1 MKTFLQ
7 FLSEAETQASSQA
20 KNMGLMGD
28 GHGDWYD
35 KKGKLVAKT
44 VSGRLQYFGDRNAG
58 KKVEP
63 ADLRPEKKT
72 PENKKDG
79 GSLTFGFGRF
89 NPPTTGHEKLMDT
102 ISKTA
107 GEGGQYRVYPSR
119 SQDAKKNPLDP
130 REKIDYMRK
139 MFPKHANAIVDD
151 ENTRTIFDVL
161 KGAHAKGFKT
171 VNVVVGSDRVKE
183 FENLA
188 NKYNGQLY
196 DFDKINI
203 VSAGERDSTAKGV
216 EGMSASKLRKAAMD
230 DDYETFSSGISKNI
244 DDKSTKKLYNT
255 IQKAMR
261 KVKSEAWQFAPKLA
275 FDGLRESYVAKQ
287 IFRIGDV
294 VENLNHGLIGKIIR
308 SGANYVIA
316 VTEDNIMF
324 KSWLKDLNEYSEVHM
339 SRTMRDKQHP
349 NTLVGTDGY
358 RDNLLAMTPGQ
369 YPLINKLRQRLK
381 NSL

>member
-20 KNMGLMGD
+20 KNMGLIGD

-63 ADLRPEKKT
+63 ADLRPEKKK

-203 VSAGERDSTAKGV
+203 ISAGERDASAKGV

-275 FDGLRESYVAKQ
+275 FDGLRESYIAKQ

-339 SRTMRDKQHP
+339 SRTMRDKIHP

-358 RDNLLAMTPGQ
+358 RKNLERLTPGQ

-381 NSL
+381 NS

>member
-63 ADLRPEKKT
+63 ADLRPEKKK

-89 NPPTTGHEKLMDT
+89 NPPTVGHEKLMDT

-203 VSAGERDSTAKGV
+203 ISAGERDASAKGV

-275 FDGLRESYVAKQ
+275 FDGLRESYIAKQ

-339 SRTMRDKQHP
+339 SRTMRDKIHP

-358 RDNLLAMTPGQ
+358 RKNLERLTPGQ

-381 NSL
+381 NS

>member
-1 MKTFLQ
+1 MKTLLQ

-63 ADLRPEKKT
+63 ADLRPEKKK

-89 NPPTTGHEKLMDT
+89 NPPTTGHEKLLDT

-130 REKIDYMRK
+130 KDKINYMRQ

-151 ENTRTIFDVL
+151 ENTRSIFDVL
-161 KGAHAKGFKT
+161 KGAHEKGYKT
-171 VNVVVGSDRVKE
+171 VNVVVGADRVKE

-203 VSAGERDSTAKGV
+203 VSAGERDATAKGV

-275 FDGLRESYVAKQ
+275 FDGLRESYIAKQ
-287 IFRIGDV
+287 IFRIGDM

-339 SRTMRDKQHP
+339 SRTMRDKIHP

-358 RDNLLAMTPGQ
+358 RKNLERLTPGQ

-381 NSL
+381 NS